1 MSGQLPY
8 GGQDTEVS
16 PARRVAVPRREWGG
30 TVKLLEILQHFSSVK
45 KVHMLLLG
53 NASSLSCSAEG
64 KFTGEQ
70 TKKKK
75 LHLSAVLP
83 FSCSSL
89 PSAISLVLV

>member
-1 MSGQLPY
+1 MGN
-8 GGQDTEVS
+8 
-16 PARRVAVPRREWGG
+16 
-30 TVKLLEILQHFSSVK
+30 LLENLQRFSLVE
-45 KVHMLLLG
+45 KVHMVLLG
-53 NASSLSCSAEG
+53 NVSSLSCSAEG
-64 KFTGEQ
+64 KSTGEE